1 MTSQTSRDLGHGVR
15 VMPGEG
21 GGIVVLSGEF
31 DLGWRPRGGSR
42 PGAAVVWDGS
52 GFEVVE
58 REPWRRGAR
67 WTLEPWTGDNVMRVV
82 TPLDGAT
89 VAAAALAAR
98 TADRAAGLRP
108 WLWIGAPILG
118 FAPAS
123 AQRRWRD
130 DLAFPAT
137 LASALSAISEIVVG
151 AMCVIELL
159 LSAFD
164 NQTLFPWLPRPVIFF
179 GLLLFVEGAIR
190 MVQVFSELE
199 PVGSLFGWLA
209 TIPKRRQPRSSVPI
223 QAPTVQTFDLAAGTL
238 ELLSAIHRRDWEEP
252 GVLPYRGELF
262 KLAGTDRLGEGW
274 VYHFDRVGD
283 SDDPV
288 STRLRLVQPAAR
300 MEGRSFADQPG
311 AVETVLLSI
320 AATLAPRRYQERW
333 AGELGIRPGWFTVM
347 GASAEL
353 LGGLVNLGAAGELSV
368 STVLLNLFFCAE
380 AMVRFGSL
388 VFKGAPLGSVFGL
401 PLTAIL
407 EKRLPGRG

>member
-21 GGIVVLSGEF
+21 GGIVILSADF
-31 DLGWRPRGGSR
+31 DLGWRPREGGR
-42 PGAAVVWDGS
+42 PGAAVIWEGS

-67 WTLEPWTGDNVMRVV
+67 WTLAPWWGDNVMRVV
-82 TPLDGAT
+82 APLDGAT
-89 VAAAALAAR
+89 VEAAALAAR

-123 AQRRWRD
+123 VQRRWRD

-137 LASALSAISEIVVG
+137 LATTLSAISEIVVG
-151 AMCVIELL
+151 TMCVIELL
-159 LSAFD
+159 LSMFD
-164 NQTLFPWLPRPVIFF
+164 NQSLFPWLPRPVIFF
-179 GLLLFVEGAIR
+179 GLLLFLEGAIR
-190 MVQVFSELE
+190 LVQAFSELG

-209 TIPKRRQPRSSVPI
+209 TISKRRQPRSSVPI
-223 QAPTVQTFDLAAGTL
+223 PAPAVQAFDVAAGTL

-252 GVLPYRGELF
+252 GFLPYRGELF
-262 KLAGTDRLGEGW
+262 ILAGTDRLGEAW
-274 VYHFDRVGD
+274 VYRFHRVGN
-283 SDDPV
+283 SDDPG
-288 STRLRLVQPAAR
+288 STRLRLVPPPST
-300 MEGRSFADQPG
+300 MERRSFADQPG

-320 AATLAPRRYQERW
+320 AVTLAARRYQERW
-333 AGELGIRPGWFTVM
+333 AGQFGIRPCWFTVM

-353 LGGLVNLGAAGELSV
+353 LGGLANLGAAGERSD
-368 STVLLNLFFCAE
+368 SMVLLNLFFCAE
-380 AMVRFGSL
+380 ALVRFGSL

-401 PLTAIL
+401 PLAAIL
-407 EKRLPGRG
+407 EKYLPGHG